1 VDESGARTLSDQQP
15 DQQPAGTTPAP
26 ATSPSHAFTG
36 STRCVALPEDRA
48 AFERRVKDAPTS
60 LGALFLR
67 RVADTPDA
75 PAFMRPDGAGRFV
88 TSTWGETGV
97 VVQELAAGLL
107 ALGLQPEDRVAIASA
122 TRVEWIEADL
132 AVMCSGGATTTIYPT
147 STPEDVHHILSD
159 SGSRFLIAENE
170 QQLAKAFAEDSAIE
184 TAILIDGTAPDVAN
198 VITFGDLRERGRTLL
213 AGDPDAVA
221 HATAAVSPESLATLI
236 YTSGTTGKPKGV
248 RISHSSWVYEGLAT
262 TSIGLVTADDLG
274 YLWLPLSHS
283 FGKVLLSTQ
292 IAAGHASAV
301 DGDVAKIIANL
312 PVVRPTTM
320 AGAPRIFEKVYAG
333 VIAATRSEGG
343 AKLKIFEWAVG
354 VGIEV
359 SRLRQQGREPSGLL
373 AVKHR
378 VADKL
383 VFSKVRDRFGGRMQ
397 LFVSGAAP
405 LSRDI
410 AEWFHAVGLL
420 VVEGYGLTETS
431 AAAFVNRPGHYEFGS
446 VGLPMPGT
454 EVAIADDGEIMV
466 KGPGVMMGYHN
477 LPDATAEV
485 MTDGWLHTGDV
496 GEISDNGSLRI
507 TDRKKDLI
515 KTSGGKYVAPQ
526 SIETQF
532 KAICPLAAQI
542 VVHGDGR
549 NFVTALVALD
559 PDAIKVWAA
568 SNEMADASF
577 GDVARSPK
585 MRATM
590 EAFVDQLNSGLGR
603 WETIKKFEI
612 LDRELTVEE
621 GDLTPSLKLKRR
633 AVENRYRSTL
643 DGFYQG

>member
-1 VDESGARTLSDQQP
+1 
-15 DQQPAGTTPAP
+15 
-26 ATSPSHAFTG
+26 
-36 STRCVALPEDRA
+36 
-48 AFERRVKDAPTS
+48 
-60 LGALFLR
+60 
-67 RVADTPDA
+67 
-75 PAFMRPDGAGRFV
+75 
-88 TSTWGETGV
+88 
-97 VVQELAAGLL
+97 
-107 ALGLQPEDRVAIASA
+107 
-122 TRVEWIEADL
+122 
-132 AVMCSGGATTTIYPT
+132 
-147 STPEDVHHILSD
+147 
-159 SGSRFLIAENE
+159 
-170 QQLAKAFAEDSAIE
+170 
-184 TAILIDGTAPDVAN
+184 
-198 VITFGDLRERGRTLL
+198 
-213 AGDPDAVA
+213 
-221 HATAAVSPESLATLI
+221 
-236 YTSGTTGKPKGV
+236 
-248 RISHSSWVYEGLAT
+248 
-262 TSIGLVTADDLG
+262 
-274 YLWLPLSHS
+274 
-283 FGKVLLSTQ
+283 VLLSTQ

-301 DGDVAKIIANL
+301 DGDVAKIITNL

-577 GDVARSPK
+577 ADVARSPK

>member
-15 DQQPAGTTPAP
+15 DQQPDQPGTTPAAP
-26 ATSPSHAFTG
+26 AAPSTYTA

-48 AFERRVKDAPTS
+48 QYERRLKDAPPS

-67 RVADTPDA
+67 RIAETPDTP
-75 PAFMRPDGAGRFV
+75 AFLRPDGGGQFV
-88 TSTWGETGV
+88 PSTWGETGV
-97 VVQELAAGLL
+97 VVQ
-107 ALGLQPEDRVAIASA
+107 
-122 TRVEWIEADL
+122 DL

-147 STPEDVHHILSD
+147 STPEDVHHILTD
-159 SGSRFLIAENE
+159 SGSRFLVAENE

-184 TAILIDGTAPDVAN
+184 TAVLVDGTPPEGVTN
-198 VITFGDLRERGRTLL
+198 VITLGELQERGRALL
-213 AGDPDAVA
+213 ADDPDAVA
-221 HATAAVSPESLATLI
+221 HATAGVRPESLATLI
-236 YTSGTTGKPKGV
+236 YTSGTTGRPKGV
-248 RISHSSWVYEGLAT
+248 RISHESWVYEGLAT
-262 TSIGLVTADDLG
+262 ASVGLVSADDLG

-292 IAAGHASAV
+292 IAVGHAAAV
-301 DGDVAKIIANL
+301 DGDVTRIITNL
-312 PVVRPTTM
+312 PIVRPTNM
-320 AGAPRIFEKVYAG
+320 AAAPRIFEKVYAG

-343 AKLKIFEWAVG
+343 AKLKIFEWAIG
-354 VGIEV
+354 VGLEV

-373 AVKHR
+373 AVKYR

-383 VFSKVRDRFGGRMQ
+383 VFSKVRDRFGGRMR
-397 LFVSGAAP
+397 LFVSGAAA

-431 AAAFVNRPGHYEFGS
+431 AGSFVNRPGHYEFGT

-454 EVAIADDGEIMV
+454 EVAIADDGEILV

-485 MTDGWLHTGDV
+485 VTDGWLHTGDV
-496 GEISDNGSLRI
+496 GEVSDNGSLRI

-526 SIETQF
+526 IIETQF
-532 KAICPLAAQI
+532 KAICPLASQI
-542 VVHGDGR
+542 VVHGDSR
-549 NFVTALVALD
+549 NYVTALVALD

-568 SNEMADASF
+568 ANEMEGASF

-585 MRATM
+585 MRATI
-590 EAFVDQLNSGLGR
+590 ESFIDQLNAGLGK

-612 LDRELTVEE
+612 IDRELTVEE

-633 AVENRYRSTL
+633 AVETRYRSTL
-643 DGFYQG
+643 DSFYQG